1 MRMETVCSLA
11 IRSPTVKVA
20 LTRLGAVMMSKRIR
34 AAARRIQLPL
44 PLLETLLFLAVM
56 GLLAYS

>member
-1 MRMETVCSLA
+1 
-11 IRSPTVKVA
+11 
-20 LTRLGAVMMSKRIR
+20 MSKRIR